1 MKKKWL
7 TVLCIALMVSL
18 LSACMSSGSERS
30 NNSQSPSGSNSTGAG
45 SSEGDKTGITIRI
58 ASAETAA
65 ASMEA
70 LEAAGK
76 EYEQLTGIKVVA
88 EAVPLADIY
97 TKISVTYGT
106 SSQYSAFLTGYIG
119 HITLLEKQG
128 RLAPVD
134 DIIEKLGGVSDFY
147 DGHVLFPLNGKTYWI
162 PYDYNL
168 GYGYIRKD
176 WLAEKGLSVPKT
188 WDELLNVVKAFTDK
202 SQDRYGIIMPLK
214 DDDSSNWL
222 TTVPLWANDVRIF
235 DDNWNVI
242 LDSPE
247 MKPKVVEALQLIKDL
262 YPYMPDRA
270 QNASYA
276 DMTEAFLSGQVGI
289 TLYSGRLV
297 DQIEGKNPDLAD
309 KFEVFAFP
317 SKDGGTGAATL
328 GYDAVAVLNTDHT
341 EETKKFVE
349 WFYTEKIYDFLN
361 SSAVHLF
368 PAQKS
373 IYESEQWRSLP
384 NIKTYW
390 ETGVEPQYEILTTAK
405 LHSIDS
411 DGPYAD
417 DRAAQVFQSMLFPKA
432 FQRITINNEDPA
444 KVVDDLANEIRKI
457 AGQ

>member
-1 MKKKWL
+1 MRKIWL
-7 TVLCIALMVSL
+7 WILCVVLLAGL
-18 LSACMSSGSERS
+18 LSGCMSSGSK
-30 NNSQSPSGSNSTGAG
+30 NGNTSQSSGNSASSGTGGGA
-45 SSEGDKTGITIRI
+45 EKKAVTIRI

-65 ASMEA
+65 ASMQV
-70 LEAAGK
+70 LEEAGK

-88 EAVPLADIY
+88 EAVPLADLY

-106 SSQYSAFLTGYIG
+106 SSQYSVFLTGYIG
-119 HITLLEKQG
+119 HITLLEQQG
-128 RLAPVD
+128 RLVPVN

-147 DGHVLFPLNGKTYWI
+147 DGHILFPIDGQVYWI
-162 PYDYNL
+162 PYGYNL
-168 GYGYIRKD
+168 GYAYIRKD
-176 WLAEKGLSVPKT
+176 WLAEKGLSVPQT
-188 WDELLNVVKAFTDK
+188 WDELFNVVQAFTDK
-202 SQDRYGIIMPLK
+202 SRDRYGIIMPLK

-247 MKPKVVEALQLIKDL
+247 MKPKVVEAMKLIQDL

-276 DMTEAFLSGQVGI
+276 DMTEAFLSEQVGI

-297 DQIEGKNPDLAD
+297 DQIEGKNPALAD

-328 GYDAVAVLNTDHT
+328 GYDAVGILKTDHD

-349 WFYTEKIYDFLN
+349 WFFTEKIYDFLN
-361 SSAVHLF
+361 SSPVHLF

-373 IYESEQWRSLP
+373 IFESEKWRSLP
-384 NIKTYW
+384 SIKTYW
-390 ETGVEPQYEILTTAK
+390 ETGVYPQYEILTKAK

-411 DGPYAD
+411 DGPHTDKRPAE
-417 DRAAQVFQSMLFPKA
+417 VFQSMLFPKA
-432 FQRITINNEDPA
+432 FQRITINNEDPE
-444 KVVDDLANEIRKI
+444 KVVDDLANEIRKLI
-457 AGQ
+457 GQ

>member
-1 MKKKWL
+1 MRMKWL
-7 TVLCIALMVSL
+7 SL
-18 LSACMSSGSERS
+18 LCLLLTVALLSGCMSGSKPDSGGA
-30 NNSQSPSGSNSTGAG
+30 SQSPSGSAG
-45 SSEGDKTGITIRI
+45 SGSGGAEKKDITIRI

-65 ASMEA
+65 ASMAA
-70 LEAAGK
+70 LEEAGK

-119 HITLLEKQG
+119 HVTLLESQG

-134 DIIEKLGGVSDFY
+134 DIIEKLGGTSDFY
-147 DGHVLFPLNGKTYWI
+147 NGHVLFPVDGKVYWI

-202 SQDRYGIIMPLK
+202 GKERYGIIMPLK

-276 DMTEAFLSGQVGI
+276 DMTEAFLSEQVGI
-289 TLYSGRLV
+289 TFYSGRLV
-297 DQIEGKNPDLAD
+297 DQIEGKNPALAD
-309 KFEVFAFP
+309 KFEVFPFP
-317 SKDGGTGAATL
+317 AKNGGTGAATL
-328 GYDAVAVLNTDHT
+328 GYDAVAILNTDHV
-341 EETKKFVE
+341 EETKKFIE
-349 WFYTEKIYDFLN
+349 WFFTEKIYDFLN
-361 SSAVHLF
+361 SSPVHLF

-373 IYESEQWRSLP
+373 IFESEKWRSLP
-384 NIKTYW
+384 AIKTYW
-390 ETGVEPQYEILTTAK
+390 ETGVQPQYEILTKAK

-411 DGPYAD
+411 DGPHAD
-417 DRAAQVFQSMLFPKA
+417 DRPAQVFQSMLFPKA

-444 KVVDDLANEIRKI
+444 KVVDDLAEEIRKLTNK
-457 AGQ
+457 